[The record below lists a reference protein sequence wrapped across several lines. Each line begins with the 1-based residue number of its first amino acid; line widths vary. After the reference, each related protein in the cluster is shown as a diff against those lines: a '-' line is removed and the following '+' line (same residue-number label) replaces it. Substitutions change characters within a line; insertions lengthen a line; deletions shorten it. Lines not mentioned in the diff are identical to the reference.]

1 MEKGKL
7 FILDYHDAYM
17 PFVNKVN
24 ALEGRK
30 LYATR
35 TILFHTKAGSMLP
48 LAIELSL
55 PPTSKGNTN
64 GSQRVFT
71 PGQDSTSHWK
81 WQLAKAHA
89 TSNDVGFHQLVNHW
103 YAACH

>member
-24 ALEGRK
+24 KLQGRK

-35 TILFHTKAGSMLP
+35 TILFQSKAGSLVP

-55 PPTSKGNTN
+55 PPSSKGEAN

-71 PGQDSTSHWK
+71 PGQDSASHWK
-81 WQLAKAHA
+81 WQLAKAHVS
-89 TSNDVGFHQLVNHW
+89 SNDAGFHQLVNHW
-103 YAACH
+103 